1 MQRRV
6 LLKSTAA
13 TLLAMRGSGGSS
25 LVAPAIAQPA
35 NTATLR
41 FVPQANLTL
50 LDPVFTTATVTSNHG
65 YYVFDTLYSVGPD
78 GDSYP
83 QMAEGHSVSDDKLT
97 WRIRLREGLFF
108 HDGSPVRATDCIA
121 SIQRWC
127 VRDPFGQL
135 LAAAVDHYSAAD
147 DRTLV
152 IKLNQPFPLLATA
165 LGKADSSVPFI
176 MPERLAKT
184 AADKPVTEM
193 VGSGPYRFVPDE
205 YVNGSRVVYAKFDKY
220 VSRAE
225 PAVWAT
231 GAKQAFFPRIVWNI
245 VPDAATA
252 GAALQN
258 NEIDWWEQPLAD
270 LLPKIAADKNITL
283 QVDQPWGRISWLI
296 LNQAQPPFNDV
307 RIRRA
312 VMMAVRQE
320 DYMRA
325 TFGDDQS
332 LWRVSKD
339 VFPFGTPYYSG
350 ADGDAMKGDL
360 TLAAK
365 MLKEAGYIGQ
375 KVALMNPT
383 DFAAIH
389 PLGLVTADALKQIGM
404 NVELQETDWGTVVQR
419 RASMEPVEKGGWSA
433 FHTFASAATA
443 SSPATNPLITGRGA
457 KGWFGWWDNAEAR
470 ALAVQW
476 VNAPDAAGQEKAAK
490 GVSHAAMTD
499 VATVPVGQWY
509 GKTAFRRSI
518 TGVLQ
523 GVSPYPWNVRPA

>member
-13 TLLAMRGSGGSS
+13 TLLAVRGSGASRM
-25 LVAPAIAQPA
+25 VAPAIAEPT

-78 GDSYP
+78 GVSHP
-83 QMAEGHSVSDDKLT
+83 QMAEGHTVSDDKLT
-97 WRIRLREGLFF
+97 WRIKLREGLFF

-135 LAAAVDHYSAAD
+135 LAASVDSFSAAD

-165 LGKADSSVPFI
+165 LGKPNSSVPFI
-176 MPERLAKT
+176 MPERLART
-184 AADKPVTEM
+184 AADKPLTEM
-193 VGSGPYRFVPDE
+193 VGSGPYRFVADE
-205 YVNGSRVVYAKFDKY
+205 YVNGGRVVYQKFDKY
-220 VSRAE
+220 VSRSE

-231 GAKQAFFPRIVWNI
+231 GAKQAYFPRIVWNI
-245 VPDAATA
+245 IPDAATA

-270 LLPKIAADKNITL
+270 LLPRFAADKNIAL

-296 LNQAQPPFNDV
+296 LNQTQPPFNDV

-312 VMMAVRQE
+312 VMMAVRQD

-350 ADGDAMKGDL
+350 ADGNVMKGDL

-365 MLKEAGYIGQ
+365 MLKEAGYAGQ
-375 KVALMNPT
+375 KVAIINPT

-389 PLGLVTADALKQIGM
+389 PLGLVTADILKQIGM
-404 NVELQETDWGTVVQR
+404 NIELQETDWGTVVQR

-433 FHTFASAATA
+433 FHTFASSATA
-443 SSPATNPLITGRGA
+443 SSPATHPLVTGRGA
-457 KGWFGWWDNAEAR
+457 KGWFGWWDNADAR
-470 ALAVQW
+470 ALTTQW
-476 VNAPDAAGQEKAAK
+476 LTAPDAAGQEKAAK
-490 GVSHAAMTD
+490 ALSHVAMTD

-509 GKTAFRRSI
+509 GKTAFRRGI

>member
-1 MQRRV
+1 MRRRT
-6 LLKSTAA
+6 LMKSAAA
-13 TLLAMRGSGGSS
+13 TLLAARGSGAAS
-25 LVAPAIAQPA
+25 LAAPAVAQPA

-78 GDSYP
+78 GASHP
-83 QMAEGHSVSDDKLT
+83 QMAEGHTISDDKLT
-97 WRIRLREGLFF
+97 WRIKLREGLVF

-121 SIQRWC
+121 SIQRWA

-135 LAAAVDHYSAAD
+135 LAAAVDSYSAAD

-152 IKLNQPFPLLATA
+152 IKLSQPFPLLAMA
-165 LGKADSSVPFI
+165 LGKPDSSVPFV
-176 MPERLAKT
+176 MPERLART

-193 VGSGPYRFVPDE
+193 VGSGPYRFIANE
-205 YVNGSRVVYAKFDKY
+205 YVNGSRVVYEKFDKY

-225 PAVWAT
+225 PAIWAT
-231 GAKQAFFPRIVWNI
+231 GAKQAHFSRIVWHI
-245 VPDAATA
+245 IPDAATA

-270 LLPKIAADKNITL
+270 LLPKFAADKNLAL

-296 LNQAQPPFNDV
+296 LNQAQPPFNDA

-312 VMMAVRQE
+312 VMMATRQD

-325 TFGDDQS
+325 TFGDDPS
-332 LWRVSKD
+332 LWRISKD

-360 TLAAK
+360 SVAAK
-365 MLKEAGYIGQ
+365 MLREAGYAGQ
-375 KVALMNPT
+375 KVVVMNPT

-389 PLGLVTADALKQIGM
+389 PLGLVTADILKQIGM
-404 NVELQETDWGTVVQR
+404 NIELQETDWGTVVQR

-433 FHTFASAATA
+433 FHTFASSATA
-443 SSPATNPLITGRGA
+443 SSPATHPLITGRGA
-457 KGWFGWWDNAEAR
+457 KGWFGWWDNADAQ
-470 ALAVQW
+470 ALTAQW
-476 VNAPDAAGQEKAAK
+476 LSAPDSVGQEKAAK
-490 GVSHAAMTD
+490 ALSHVAMTD

>member
-1 MQRRV
+1 MRRRV
-6 LLKSTAA
+6 LLKSAA
-13 TLLAMRGSGGSS
+13 TFVGMGGG
-25 LVAPAIAQPA
+25 VPAPAIAQPA
-35 NTATLR
+35 KTATLR

-78 GDSYP
+78 GLSHP
-83 QMAEGHSVSDDKLT
+83 QMAEGHTVSDDKLT
-97 WRIRLREGLFF
+97 WRIRLRDGLWF

-121 SIQRWC
+121 SIQRWS

-135 LAAAVDHYSAAD
+135 LAAAVDSYSAPD
-147 DRTLV
+147 DRTMQV
-152 IKLNQPFPLLATA
+152 KLKKPFPLLDTA
-165 LGKADSSVPFI
+165 LGKCDSSVPFI

-193 VGSGPYRFVPDE
+193 VGSGPYKFVANE
-205 YVNGSRVVYAKFDKY
+205 YVNGSRVVYERFDKY

-231 GAKQAFFPRIVWNI
+231 GAKRAYFPRIVWHVI
-245 VPDAATA
+245 PDAATA

-270 LLPKIAADKNITL
+270 LLPQLAANRDIEL

-296 LNQAQPPFNDV
+296 LNHVQPPFNDV

-312 VMMAVRQE
+312 VMMAVRQ
-320 DYMRA
+320 DDVMRA
-325 TFGDDQS
+325 TFGDDKS
-332 LWRVSKD
+332 LWRICKD

-350 ADGDAMKGDL
+350 QDADAMKGDAKV
-360 TLAAK
+360 AAQ
-365 MLKEAGYIGQ
+365 MLKEAGYAGQ

-389 PLGLVTADALKQIGM
+389 PLGLVAADTMKQIGL
-404 NVELQETDWGTVVQR
+404 NVDLQETDWGTVVQR
-419 RASMEPVEKGGWSA
+419 RSSMEPLEKGGWSA
-433 FHTFASAATA
+433 FHTFSSSAAVST
-443 SSPATNPLITGRGA
+443 PATHPLTNGQGP

-470 ALAVQW
+470 DLTAQW
-476 VNAPDAAGQEKAAK
+476 LSAPDAAAQEKVAK
-490 GVSHAAMTD
+490 ALSHVAMTD

>member
-1 MQRRV
+1 MRRRV
-6 LLKSTAA
+6 LLKSAA
-13 TLLAMRGSGGSS
+13 TFAAMRGAMP
-25 LVAPAIAQPA
+25 APAIAQPA
-35 NTATLR
+35 KTATLR

-78 GDSYP
+78 GVSHP
-83 QMAEGHSVSDDKLT
+83 QMAEGHTVSDDKLS
-97 WRIRLREGLFF
+97 WRIRLRDGLWF

-127 VRDPFGQL
+127 VRDPFGQS
-135 LAAAVDHYSAAD
+135 LAAVVDSYSALD
-147 DRTLV
+147 DRTV
-152 IKLNQPFPLLATA
+152 QVKLKKPFPLLNTA
-165 LGKADSSVPFI
+165 LGKCDSAVPFI

-193 VGSGPYRFVPDE
+193 IGSGPYRFVANE
-205 YVNGSRVVYAKFDKY
+205 YVNGSRVVYERFDKY

-231 GAKQAFFPRIVWNI
+231 GAKRAHYPRVVWHVI
-245 VPDAATA
+245 PDAATA

-258 NEIDWWEQPLAD
+258 DEIDWWEQPLAD
-270 LLPKIAADKNITL
+270 LLPQLATNRDIEL
-283 QVDQPWGRISWLI
+283 QVDQPWGRTSWMI
-296 LNQAQPPFNDV
+296 LNLRAAAVQRCAHPPPRDHDGGAAG
-307 RIRRA
+307 RHHA
-312 VMMAVRQE
+312 
-320 DYMRA
+320 A
-325 TFGDDQS
+325 TFGDDRS
-332 LWRVSKD
+332 LWRVCDD
-339 VFPFGTPYYSG
+339 VFPFGTPYHSG
-350 ADGDAMKGDL
+350 QDADVMKGDAK
-360 TLAAK
+360 LAAQ
-365 MLKEAGYIGQ
+365 MLKEAGYAGQ

-389 PLGLVTADALKQIGM
+389 PLGLVAADTMKQIGL
-404 NVELQETDWGTVVQR
+404 NVDLQETDWGTVVQR
-419 RASMEPVEKGGWSA
+419 RSSTEPVEKGGWSA
-433 FHTFASAATA
+433 FHTFSSSAAVST
-443 SSPATNPLITGRGA
+443 PATHPLTGGQGP

-470 ALAVQW
+470 DLTAQW
-476 VNAPDAAGQEKAAK
+476 LTEPDAAAQVKVAKAL
-490 GVSHAAMTD
+490 SHVAMTD